1 LEDDPFVSLAADAIR
16 FGMDRADF
24 MDRNSDD
31 FLVNLAIMKKISK
44 DRAEEKKTELEALA
58 KMIAAELL
66 PIMGAVFR

>member
-1 LEDDPFVSLAADAIR
+1 
-16 FGMDRADF
+16 MDRADF